1 MSIFKHIAIVTLA
14 LSFVSCSI
22 RDDRSDCSG
31 DVFLHFIYNGDGDTD
46 IFPSKIMCVNM
57 YVYSTDNGT
66 FHSEYAFDKQTLD
79 ASQGAHIMLPPG
91 TYRIV
96 CWGNA
101 GERSAVDKSWGT
113 GHIAEPAYFRS
124 PVTYTG
130 TDSLYCSILDLNVPE
145 TLQDVEGICNFAG
158 SHIKMRV
165 KLDGFA
171 GLTDITDGEK
181 VNVTFVHEGCPVATD
196 FSNLPFEERCEV
208 VPAMQPDPED
218 PDAYI
223 LRYNVFRFTEDDRQ
237 SRLSIRYEDGTEMYS
252 VPMADFI
259 GRYGIRI
266 TGRHEITIPVKITY
280 SPVGITVVGWD
291 IEDVDPGFDKD

>member
-1 MSIFKHIAIVTLA
+1 M
-14 LSFVSCSI
+14 
-22 RDDRSDCSG
+22 
-31 DVFLHFIYNGDGDTD
+31 
-46 IFPSKIMCVNM
+46 
-57 YVYSTDNGT
+57 
-66 FHSEYAFDKQTLD
+66 
-79 ASQGAHIMLPPG
+79 
-91 TYRIV
+91 
-96 CWGNA
+96 
-101 GERSAVDKSWGT
+101 
-113 GHIAEPAYFRS
+113 
-124 PVTYTG
+124 
-130 TDSLYCSILDLNVPE
+130 
-145 TLQDVEGICNFAG
+145 
-158 SHIKMRV
+158 
-165 KLDGFA
+165 
-171 GLTDITDGEK
+171 
-181 VNVTFVHEGCPVATD
+181 NVTFVHEGCPVATD

-208 VPAMQPDPED
+208 VPAMQPDTED